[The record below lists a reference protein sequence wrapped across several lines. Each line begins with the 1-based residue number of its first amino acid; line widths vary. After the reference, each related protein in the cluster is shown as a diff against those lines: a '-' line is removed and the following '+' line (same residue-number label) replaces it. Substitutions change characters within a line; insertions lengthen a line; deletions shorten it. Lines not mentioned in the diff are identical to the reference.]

1 MRLLMEFTI
10 CFIQTKQRCDGS
22 NQIVLMTFS
31 YVSTSDKNLGNSNKK
46 RLDIHLG
53 LDIKY
58 GYYVDGVL
66 VSGMG

>member
-1 MRLLMEFTI
+1 
-10 CFIQTKQRCDGS
+10 
-22 NQIVLMTFS
+22 MTFS